1 MARWA
6 GPAFAPEVALRAQ
19 LERLTVV
26 SHRPHGHLHTGGR
39 RSRKSGSSIEFADY
53 RSYTPGDDFRQI
65 DWNVYARSDELFVKV
80 RESEETLVLHLFLD
94 ASASMATGSP
104 PKFEIAQR
112 LAAALGWV
120 ALTSHDYLAA
130 TLVGGDSQHHFP
142 PQQGRAAASRFF
154 DFLETSSPEGPTR
167 LEASARDHAARG
179 GPHGVAV
186 LISDL
191 LADDATQAI
200 GRLVE
205 RGHELVVIH
214 VLDGQAVQADFAE
227 EVELVDVESGA
238 SLELYGDSA
247 LLTAFRA
254 TVAEWINDMQAFC
267 HRRHVRY
274 IPIESDWSVEE
285 VLLRRLRAHRVLA

>member
-1 MARWA
+1 MARRA
-6 GPAFAPEVALRAQ
+6 GPAFAPEAGLRAQ
-19 LERLTVV
+19 LERLALV
-26 SHRPHGHLHTGGR
+26 SNRPHGHLHTGGR
-39 RSRKSGSSIEFADY
+39 RSRKSGSSIDFADY

-80 RESEETLVLHLFLD
+80 RESEETLVVHLFLD
-94 ASASMATGSP
+94 ASASMTTGRP
-104 PKFEIAQR
+104 PKFEMAQR

-120 ALTSHDYLAA
+120 ALTSHDVLAA
-130 TLVGGDSQHHFP
+130 TLIGGETEQHFP
-142 PQQGRAAASRFF
+142 PQQGRAAAGRFY
-154 DFLETSSPEGPTR
+154 DFLESGSPDGPTR
-167 LEASARDHAARG
+167 LATATRDHAARG

-200 GRLVE
+200 GTLVE

-214 VLDGQAVQADFAE
+214 VLDAQGMQADFAE

-238 SLELYGDSA
+238 SLELFGDSA
-247 LLTAFRA
+247 LLSAFRA
-254 TVAEWINDMQAFC
+254 TMGEWIDDLQAFC
-267 HRRHVRY
+267 HRRHARY
-274 IPIESDWSVEE
+274 IPVESDWSVEE

>member
-1 MARWA
+1 MARRA
-6 GPAFAPEVALRAQ
+6 EPAFAPEAGLRAQ
-19 LERLTVV
+19 LERLAVV
-26 SHRPHGHLHTGGR
+26 STRPHGHLHTGGR
-39 RSRKSGSSIEFADY
+39 RSRKSGSSIDFADY

-80 RESEETLVLHLFLD
+80 RESEETLVVHLFLD
-94 ASASMATGSP
+94 ASASMATGGP
-104 PKFEIAQR
+104 PKFEVARR

-130 TLVGGDSQHHFP
+130 TLIGGETEHHFP
-142 PQQGRAAASRFF
+142 PQQGRAAANRFY
-154 DFLETSSPEGPTR
+154 DFLDSSSPDGPTR
-167 LEASARDHAARG
+167 LAASARAHAARG

-200 GRLVE
+200 GMLVE

-214 VLDGQAVQADFAE
+214 VLDGQSVQPDFAE
-227 EVELVDVESGA
+227 DVELVDVESGA

-254 TVAEWINDMQAFC
+254 TVAEWVNDMQAFC
-267 HRRHVRY
+267 HRRHARY
-274 IPIESDWSVEE
+274 IPIESDWPVED